1 MNANKRSKHKDI
13 VDDYKKT
20 KSKHLEKLATKMLKN
35 DEKQEKLKDYKIN
48 LNIFDDYNNSKR
60 PESI

>member
-1 MNANKRSKHKDI
+1 MNANRRSKHKNI

-35 DEKQEKLKDYKIN
+35 DEKFEKLKDYNIN
-48 LNIFDDYNNSKR
+48 LDIFDDNYNSKK
-60 PESI
+60 PK

>member
-1 MNANKRSKHKDI
+1 MNANRRSKHKDI

-35 DEKQEKLKDYKIN
+35 DEKFEKLKDYNIN
-48 LNIFDDYNNSKR
+48 LDIFDDDYNSKK
-60 PESI
+60 PE

>member
-1 MNANKRSKHKDI
+1 MNTNRRSKHKDI

-35 DEKQEKLKDYKIN
+35 DYKFEKLKDYNIN
-48 LNIFDDYNNSKR
+48 LDIFDDNYNSKK
-60 PESI
+60 PE

>member
-1 MNANKRSKHKDI
+1 MNANRRSKHKNI

-35 DEKQEKLKDYKIN
+35 DYKFEKLKDYNIN
-48 LNIFDDYNNSKR
+48 LDIFDDNYNSKK
-60 PESI
+60 PK

>member
-1 MNANKRSKHKDI
+1 MNANRRSKHKDI

-35 DEKQEKLKDYKIN
+35 DEKFEKLKDYNIN
-48 LNIFDDYNNSKR
+48 LDIFDDNYNSKK
-60 PESI
+60 PG

>member
-1 MNANKRSKHKDI
+1 MNANRRSKHKDI

-35 DEKQEKLKDYKIN
+35 DYKFEKLKDYNIN
-48 LNIFDDYNNSKR
+48 LDIFDDNYNSKK
-60 PESI
+60 PE

>member
-1 MNANKRSKHKDI
+1 MNANRRSKHKDI

-35 DEKQEKLKDYKIN
+35 DDKFEKLKDYNIN
-48 LNIFDDYNNSKR
+48 LDIFDDNYNSKK
-60 PESI
+60 PE

>member
-1 MNANKRSKHKDI
+1 MNDYRRSKHKDI

-35 DEKQEKLKDYKIN
+35 DEKFEKLKDYNIN
-48 LNIFDDYNNSKR
+48 LDIFDDDYNSKK
-60 PESI
+60 PE

>member
-1 MNANKRSKHKDI
+1 MNANRRSKHKDI

-35 DEKQEKLKDYKIN
+35 DEKFEKLKDYNIN
-48 LNIFDDYNNSKR
+48 LDIFNDNYNSKK
-60 PESI
+60 PG

>member
-1 MNANKRSKHKDI
+1 MNANRRSKHKNI

-35 DEKQEKLKDYKIN
+35 DEKFEKLKDYNIN
-48 LNIFDDYNNSKR
+48 LDIFDDDYNSKK
-60 PESI
+60 PE

>member
-1 MNANKRSKHKDI
+1 MNTNKRSKHKDI

-35 DEKQEKLKDYKIN
+35 DYKFEKLKDYNIN
-48 LNIFDDYNNSKR
+48 LDIFDDNYNSKK
-60 PESI
+60 PE

>member
-1 MNANKRSKHKDI
+1 MNDNTRSKHKGI

-35 DEKQEKLKDYKIN
+35 DEKFEKLKDYNIN
-48 LNIFDDYNNSKR
+48 LDIFDDNYNSKK
-60 PESI
+60 PE

>member
-1 MNANKRSKHKDI
+1 MNVNRRSKHKSI

-35 DEKQEKLKDYKIN
+35 DEKFKKLKDYNIN
-48 LNIFDDYNNSKR
+48 LDIFNDNYNSKK
-60 PESI
+60 PG

>member
-1 MNANKRSKHKDI
+1 MNANRRNKHKDI

-35 DEKQEKLKDYKIN
+35 DEKFEKLKDYNIN
-48 LNIFDDYNNSKR
+48 LDIFDDDYNSKK
-60 PESI
+60 PE

>member
-1 MNANKRSKHKDI
+1 MNDNTRSKHKDI

-35 DEKQEKLKDYKIN
+35 DEKFEKLKDYNIN
-48 LNIFDDYNNSKR
+48 LDIFDDDYNSKK
-60 PESI
+60 PK

>member
-1 MNANKRSKHKDI
+1 MNANRRSKHKDI

-35 DEKQEKLKDYKIN
+35 DEKFEKLKDYNIN
-48 LNIFDDYNNSKR
+48 LDIFDDNYNSKK
-60 PESI
+60 PE

>member
-35 DEKQEKLKDYKIN
+35 DEKFEKLKDYNIN
-48 LNIFDDYNNSKR
+48 LDIFDDDYNSKK
-60 PESI
+60 PE

>member
-1 MNANKRSKHKDI
+1 MNDNRRSKHKDI

-35 DEKQEKLKDYKIN
+35 DEKT
-48 LNIFDDYNNSKR
+48 SK
-60 PESI
+60 

>member
-35 DEKQEKLKDYKIN
+35 DEKFEKLKDYNIN
-48 LNIFDDYNNSKR
+48 LDIFDDDYNSKK
-60 PESI
+60 PK

>member
-1 MNANKRSKHKDI
+1 MNTNKRSKHKDI

-35 DEKQEKLKDYKIN
+35 DEKFEKLKDYNIN
-48 LNIFDDYNNSKR
+48 LDIFDDNYNSKK
-60 PESI
+60 PE

>member
-1 MNANKRSKHKDI
+1 MNTNKRSKHKDI

-35 DEKQEKLKDYKIN
+35 DEKFEKLKDYNIN
-48 LNIFDDYNNSKR
+48 LDIFNDNYNSKK
-60 PESI
+60 PK